1 MALHEPVS
9 DGAVKQW
16 KMPGEKVIG
25 AVDQYEPIFS
35 RKHRNE
41 FFDFLRR
48 AVFVVG
54 AADEEFWLHAG

>member
-9 DGAVKQW
+9 DGAVKQR
-16 KMPGEKVIG
+16 KMPGKEVIG
-25 AVDQYEPIFS
+25 AVDQDQAIFS
-35 RKHRNE
+35 RKHCDE